1 VGKHGDC
8 TAELYDNTCKTIMAT
23 HYRTALWTLSE
34 PICRKQPKVL
44 QQELLLL
51 HSCCPGNLG
60 HNRGTQMETS
70 CSSTPQS
77 QLHAQCIIMNHLKLI
92 FTHLIHQKNTLE
104 AHIFP
109 EMHMLNM
116 RPQNIS
122 ETVSEILCGIMGCDS
137 GRSHDVKPLTKIYMI
152 NLT

>member
-1 VGKHGDC
+1 VGKHDDC
-8 TAELYDNTCKTIMAT
+8 TAELYDNTCKTIKAT
-23 HYRTALWTLSE
+23 HYRTALWTFSE

-44 QQELLLL
+44 QQELLIL
-51 HSCCPGNLG
+51 HSCCSGNLG

-77 QLHAQCIIMNHLKLI
+77 QLHAQCIIMNHVKLI
-92 FTHLIHQKNTLE
+92 FTHLIYQKNTLE

-116 RPQNIS
+116 RPQNLS
-122 ETVSEILCGIMGCDS
+122 ETVSEILCDVVGCDS

-152 NLT
+152 N